1 MYKWLQGFVR
11 KRVAP
16 KTNFGQFVSYPQFS
30 SNTRFLSDQKGSTP
44 ERVNDEQEDRIALND
59 KNEHNIKKENILIL
73 PPSQTEDNRI
83 KKLFNLHL
91 GSSNETEDSST
102 KNGGVYLN
110 ILQETVGDIQN
121 ATGVEDT
128 IEGLRPH
135 DTEISVHRYEV
146 LKQSLV
152 KSFTRNQLKEY
163 LQNAYKKNNTETSK
177 KKSSNARKD
186 KIASQIITGAWN
198 IKVTKKISTLEDLLV
213 SKSVKLTKPQLFLL
227 LAQNGFLVQ
236 YLSRSGVRILFKS
249 EAETIVF
256 TGTEQQVT
264 SAEIVLNHI
273 LRRSHSE
280 IINLDA
286 IKRLSN
292 EENNDAYL
300 NKVVRNSEVYFQ
312 NIGGDNYE
320 LTALNKNQIK
330 RSKRLLLWILDYNKH
345 RRNFLMLPTKLND
358 TELIPYKDDDSM
370 NWSNREDDFFVMK
383 NKHLT
388 KNQKLESTINR
399 YSQLFASNDDLDYD
413 TSINEVKSLPH
424 NLEHHN
430 KLSAESLEILKDL
443 GVSNSESNDNSYSK
457 ESPVKSSSL
466 TDFEEI
472 SGFEVKDIEDIH
484 KKLTDFSYRTNLSG
498 IPRDHWNPPI
508 ITLTPGNILFA
519 SRESNDK
526 AVIPNPPAI
535 KDESTMY
542 RFNSNVPLLHDK
554 VLSLPL
560 EGLDSSSDLQKN
572 LGLVNDPHNYV
583 IQMKFM
589 PSPFCEYEGIS
600 FEEKMSYPPV
610 EIWVELNEKSKPD
623 LDTLR
628 VVTVEVDNSY
638 YVSLPG
644 CNSDVKMS
652 CQVSGDLLSFGESAA
667 SSENQEDHT
676 DNIEDILNSTTRK
689 YNHYTS
695 QPGIIQFLK
704 ESVLDFSGKVTTS
717 IAPTL
722 DLTIN
727 GKQLKYNYISMS
739 YRRQL
744 NVLLNGSD
752 SDRLI
757 QFDLVE
763 GGSLGG
769 RKIELNMAGDLYGN
783 IDIEMF
789 KSLLKDSS
797 FLLNGQ

>member
-1 MYKWLQGFVR
+1 MYRWLQGFVR
-11 KRVAP
+11 KRVAH
-16 KTNFGQFVSYPQFS
+16 KTNSVKFVRYQQFS
-30 SNTRFLSDQKGSTP
+30 SNTRVFSNQKGSTF

-59 KNEHNIKKENILIL
+59 KHEQKVKKENILIL
-73 PPSQTEDNRI
+73 SPSQTEDNRI

-91 GSSNETEDSST
+91 GSSNDIEDSST
-102 KNGGVYLN
+102 KNGSLYLN

-121 ATGVEDT
+121 AIGVDDM

-135 DTEISVHRYEV
+135 DTEISVHRYDD

-152 KSFTRNQLKEY
+152 KSFTKNQLKEY
-163 LQNAYKKNNTETSK
+163 LQKAYKRDNPKTSE

-198 IKVTKKISTLEDLLV
+198 IKVTEKISTLEDLLV

-227 LAQNGFLVQ
+227 LAQNGFLVR
-236 YLSRSGVRILFKS
+236 YLSRSGVKILFRL

-273 LRRSHSE
+273 LKRSYSE

-292 EENNDAYL
+292 KENNDAYL

-345 RRNFLMLPTKLND
+345 RRNFLKLPKRLSD
-358 TELIPYKDDDSM
+358 TELVPFKDDDSM
-370 NWSNREDDFFVMK
+370 TWSNREDDFFVIK
-383 NKHLT
+383 TKHSI
-388 KNQKLESTINR
+388 KNQVLDSMIKR
-399 YSQLFASNDDLDYD
+399 YSQLFASDDTLDYD
-413 TSINEVKSLPH
+413 NSINEVKSLPH

-430 KLSAESLEILKDL
+430 KLSAQSLEILKDL
-443 GVSNSESNDNSYSK
+443 GVSNSDDTENRHSRESL
-457 ESPVKSSSL
+457 VKSSTL
-466 TDFEEI
+466 TDFEEL
-472 SGFEVKDIEDIH
+472 SQLDVDDIEDMH
-484 KKLTDFSYRTNLSG
+484 KTLTDFSYRTNLSG
-498 IPRDHWNPPI
+498 IPREHWNPPI

-519 SRESNDK
+519 SRDNDDK

-535 KDESTMY
+535 EDESTMY
-542 RFNSNVPLLHDK
+542 RFNPNVPLLHDK
-554 VLSLPL
+554 ILSLPL
-560 EGLDSSSDLQKN
+560 EGFDSNNKLQKN

-589 PSPFCEYEGIS
+589 PSPFCEDEGIS

-610 EIWVELNEKSKPD
+610 EIWVELNDKSKPD

-644 CNSDVKMS
+644 CNSDVKIS
-652 CQVSGDLLSFGESAA
+652 CQISGDLLSFGESTALR
-667 SSENQEDHT
+667 ENQEDQIHS
-676 DNIEDILNSTTRK
+676 IEDILNSTTRRYK
-689 YNHYTS
+689 HYTN
-695 QPGIIQFLK
+695 QPGVIQFLK

-717 IAPTL
+717 IAPIL
-722 DLTIN
+722 NLTIN
-727 GKQLKYNYISMS
+727 GKRLTYNYISMS

-744 NVLLNGSD
+744 NVLLNTSGSN
-752 SDRLI
+752 RLI
-757 QFDLVE
+757 QVDLVE

-783 IDIEMF
+783 TDIDMF

-797 FLLNGQ
+797 ALLNKQ